1 MNHSVESFS
10 RFASMS
16 ACNNSLFSFVVVV
29 VVVVVVVAV
38 VVVEGFTLPSR
49 TNNTD

>member
-1 MNHSVESFS
+1 MNHSAESFS

-16 ACNNSLFSFVVVV
+16 ACNYSLFSFVVVV
-29 VVVVVVVAV
+29 VVAVVVAV
-38 VVVEGFTLPSR
+38 EGSTLPSR